1 MIVAVFPF
9 EFYLLRDKVMANLV
23 VDVGLV
29 GLTEL
34 VASWNAEHFS
44 VLDEMGTCL
53 VKTKRNVF

>member
-1 MIVAVFPF
+1 MIIAVFPF
-9 EFYLLRDKVMANLV
+9 ESNLLRDKIMANFV

-34 VASWNAEHFS
+34 VASGDMEHSS